1 MISVFLRE
9 QKRYSQKELL
19 EIFDCSEEQLDLII
33 SKLKEFGILKIVRK
47 SSPQLNMSD
56 LVDEY
61 VEIIPIEAIG
71 KDCYYAFIFVGI
83 LIVAGRILKCYP
95 KYLCSVDNP
104 IKELRV
110 V

>member
-56 LVDEY
+56 LVDEC
-61 VEIIPIEAIG
+61 VEIIPVEAIG
-71 KDCYYAFIFVGI
+71 KDYYYVFLFVGI
-83 LIVAGRILKCYP
+83 LIVAGRISIYVML
-95 KYLCSVDNP
+95 
-104 IKELRV
+104 IFR
-110 V
+110 